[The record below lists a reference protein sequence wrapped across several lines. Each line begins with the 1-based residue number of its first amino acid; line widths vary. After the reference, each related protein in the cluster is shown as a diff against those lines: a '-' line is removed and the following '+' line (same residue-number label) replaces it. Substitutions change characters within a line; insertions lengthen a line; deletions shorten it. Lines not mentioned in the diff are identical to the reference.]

1 LDEANGSVYFDVVK
15 FNETNHYG
23 RLSGRNIEDM
33 LANTRDLD
41 GQTDKRNPQDFALWK
56 KPNHSI
62 LCVAFSMER
71 WFSWLAFR
79 MPSDTK
85 YLGNHFDIHGGGMDL
100 NSHIMNVKLHKM
112 KLYWSNSC

>member
-1 LDEANGSVYFDVVK
+1 
-15 FNETNHYG
+15 
-23 RLSGRNIEDM
+23 M

-56 KPNHSI
+56 KPNHNI

-71 WFSWLAFR
+71 RFSWLAFR
-79 MPSDTK
+79 MYAMSTK

-100 NSHIMNVKLHKM
+100 KFPHHECEITQNEACTGQTPVN
-112 KLYWSNSC
+112 YWMHANMC